1 MMHGVV
7 HGVVHGMM
15 MGHVGRSRVRM
26 HGRGYD
32 PVIEAFQVEL
42 GFPPG
47 PSIALVG
54 GHDCSPLF

>member
-7 HGVVHGMM
+7 RGMM
-15 MGHVGRSRVRM
+15 VGGVGRSRVRM
-26 HGRGYD
+26 HGRRYD

-42 GFPPG
+42 GFPPDA
-47 PSIALVG
+47 SIALVR